1 MAEKDKFDEF
11 LDEVEQD
18 IRQAKFKHL
27 WDKYGKLASSALT
40 VVLVTLG
47 GYSLW
52 SNYQAREIERQS
64 DYYIK
69 AQTYLEQGETAK
81 ALALLKE
88 LSSGHKTYATFA
100 KFSEAA
106 ILAVPGDKQDLNK
119 ALALY
124 QEIADDSRLEMV
136 WRDTAS
142 LQFISLSFEKNPQ
155 QAEALLTK
163 IEPLCGA
170 GRPLQALALEQK
182 GVILYLLGKKTEAA
196 EIFVQIVQLP
206 GVPEGVKIRA
216 QTMAQQISSES

>member
-18 IRQAKFKHL
+18 IRQAKFKRL
-27 WDKYGKLASSALT
+27 WDKYGKLTSSALT
-40 VVLVTLG
+40 VVLVVLA

-52 SNYQAREIERQS
+52 SNYQAREIERQA

-69 AQTYLEQGETAK
+69 AQTYLEQGDTTK

-100 KFSEAA
+100 KFSEAS
-106 ILAVPGDKQDLNK
+106 ILAAPGDKKDIDK
-119 ALALY
+119 ALSLY
-124 QEIADDSRLEMV
+124 QEIADDSRLELV
-136 WRDTAS
+136 WRDTAT
-142 LQFISLSFEKNPQ
+142 LQFISLSFEKDPK

-163 IEPLCGA
+163 IEPLCAA

-182 GVILYLLGKKTEAA
+182 GVILYLLGKKAEAA
-196 EIFVQIVQLP
+196 EVFVQIVQLS